1 MLGNF
6 NECQALEDDTSSQMY
21 VCDVTT
27 GDTGF
32 NVFADQTCTELDNE
46 LVSSPSCIS
55 PPGECVGR
63 TVCGS
68 ITACTDDGEKYGI
81 QPKWDY

>member
-6 NECQALEDDTSSQMY
+6 NKCQALEDDTSSQMY

-32 NVFADQTCTELDNE
+32 NVFADQTCTELDKE
-46 LVSSPSCIS
+46 IGFIS
-55 PPGECVGR
+55 FVYFAPRGMRRKNGVWFDHGMYR
-63 TVCGS
+63 
-68 ITACTDDGEKYGI
+68 
-81 QPKWDY
+81 